1 MKQKHR
7 GLLLSAL
14 LLLAGA
20 APCLPVLASDP
31 QVSADWSIDDPTKP
45 TQAPATPAPT
55 EAQPA
60 TSAEPPKTNS
70 EVKLEPGASEP
81 TFKTETPR
89 AEPLHESKHEEATAH
104 VGSVHESLTAPKTT
118 ATAPI
123 QAQAT
128 TTKLYG
134 RIEQISG
141 SGASFPVFKTMTPQ
155 LDTSLAAKPALKGQA
170 QTGVLFSGVVAKSFP
185 EDYRGNWGGTLAVW
199 RVEQSPICFQIDPEE
214 AGKVQKI
221 FKSGASGSVN
231 FMFANSTTGGIYLA
245 PAQIMFQVP
254 GKDVDLGKQM
264 SSMMGG
270 QSLAAMGPMGQMM
283 SQMVQNMPVP
293 VIFSLGDTQT
303 SSMAKGLS
311 GNDFVQRTLKNQVR
325 QLTPTVIEQDIIA
338 ECNEIMKS
346 TGQPRKR
353 YEESVLRFTKVNPQ
367 QMYVQCAQVVF
378 GPDRKFQQKII
389 MYGYVTKGQVV
400 NTNPYSGMMQMPG
413 MVPGQ
418 SGASPFGGGG
428 ANPFGGGGAN
438 PFGQGGIPQLPP
450 GFNPLQGLF
459 GQ

>member
-14 LLLAGA
+14 LLMASA

-45 TQAPATPAPT
+45 
-55 EAQPA
+55 AQPA
-60 TSAEPPKTNS
+60 TTAPTSETPATAAAAAAEPVKTND
-70 EVKLEPGASEP
+70 EVKIETGSSAP
-81 TFKTETPR
+81 TFKTETPK
-89 AEPLHESKHEEATAH
+89 AEPVHEAATAH
-104 VGSVHESLTAPKTT
+104 AGSVHESIAAPKTA

-141 SGASFPVFKTMTPQ
+141 NGATFPIFKSMTPQ

-170 QTGVLFSGVVAKSFP
+170 QSGVLFSGTVAKSFP
-185 EDYRGNWGGTLAVW
+185 EDYRGNWGGNLAVW

-221 FKSGASGSVN
+221 FKSGASGAVN
-231 FMFANSTTGGIYLA
+231 FQFANSTTGGIYLA
-245 PAQIMFQVP
+245 PAQVLFQVA

-264 SSMMGG
+264 SAMMGG
-270 QSLAAMGPMGQMM
+270 QSLAAMGPMGQMF
-283 SQMVQNMPVP
+283 SQMAQNMPVP
-293 VIFSLGDTQT
+293 VLFSFGELQT
-303 SSMAKGLS
+303 NSLAKGLS
-311 GNDFVQRTLKNQVR
+311 GNEFVQRTLKNQVR
-325 QLTPTVIEQDIIA
+325 QLTPQVIEQDIVA
-338 ECNEIMKS
+338 EQNEIMKA

-438 PFGQGGIPQLPP
+438 PFGQGGMPQLPP

>member
-7 GLLLSAL
+7 GLVLSAL
-14 LLLAGA
+14 LLISSA

-45 TQAPATPAPT
+45 AQPAPT
-55 EAQPA
+55 A
-60 TSAEPPKTNS
+60 TTSETPTAAAVAEPAKTNE
-70 EVKLEPGASEP
+70 EVKIETGSSAP
-81 TFKTETPR
+81 TFKTETPK
-89 AEPLHESKHEEATAH
+89 AEPVHEAATAH
-104 VGSVHESLTAPKTT
+104 AGSVHESVAAPKT
-118 ATAPI
+118 AAAAPI

-141 SGASFPVFKTMTPQ
+141 NGASFPVFKSMTPS

-170 QTGVLFSGVVAKSFP
+170 QSGVLFSGTVAKSFP
-185 EDYRGNWGGTLAVW
+185 EDYRGNWGGNLAVW

-214 AGKVQKI
+214 AGKMQKI
-221 FKSGASGSVN
+221 FKSGASGAVN
-231 FMFANSTTGGIYLA
+231 FQFANSTTGGIYLA

-264 SSMMGG
+264 AAMMGG

-283 SQMVQNMPVP
+283 SQMAQNMPVP
-293 VIFSLGDTQT
+293 VIFSLGDVQT
-303 SSMAKGLS
+303 NSMSKGLS
-311 GNDFVQRTLKNQVR
+311 GNDFVQRTIKNQVR
-325 QLTPTVIEQDIIA
+325 QLTPLVIEQDIIA
-338 ECNEIMKS
+338 ECNEIMKA

-378 GPDRKFQQKII
+378 GPDRKFQNKII

-418 SGASPFGGGG
+418 SGGNPFGGGGG